1 MSTSSNTLR
10 AFAVAV
16 GVVCLLLPAQ
26 ALASPAY
33 PTEIF
38 DAIDMDCPPPCA
50 VCHQDQTGGAGTA
63 TKVFADAMVN
73 EGLEGEDDGSVK
85 PALEA
90 LDAAG
95 TDSDGDG
102 VGDVSELKQGRDPN
116 IPGDSPL
123 CGPQYG
129 CGARIA
135 KPAAALDPQA
145 ALLALF
151 VAGLLALGSRR
162 RRISPSKRR

>member
-1 MSTSSNTLR
+1 MSTSKNKLW
-10 AFAVAV
+10 AFAVTMGAA
-16 GVVCLLLPAQ
+16 CLLFPAK
-26 ALASPAY
+26 AVASPGY

-73 EGLEGEDDGSVK
+73 EGLEGENDGSVK

-102 VGDVSELKQGRDPN
+102 VGDLSELKQGRNPN
-116 IPGDSPL
+116 ISGDSPI

-135 KPAAALDPQA
+135 KPPAAVDSQA
-145 ALLALF
+145 ALLAVL
-151 VAGLLALGSRR
+151 VAGLLVLGSRR